1 MVQQSNHDNG
11 NNQMNI
17 DNDTI
22 FQILVDL
29 KSDVSSLNST
39 VEGMQKT
46 VASFSDDLNEVKEK
60 AEEANNRSK
69 ELAHKEQSRISLFL
83 YAWIPLLGIV
93 LAAIIG
99 HIRIM

>member
-22 FQILVDL
+22 FQMLVDL

-39 VEGMQKT
+39 VKGMQKT

-60 AEEANNRSK
+60 ADEANNRSK
-69 ELAHKEQSRISLFL
+69 ELAHNEQSRTNFFL
-83 YAWIPLLGIV
+83 YAWIPILGII
-93 LAAIIG
+93 LAAVIG

>member
-22 FQILVDL
+22 FQMLVDL

-39 VEGMQKT
+39 VKGMQKT

-69 ELAHKEQSRISLFL
+69 ELAHNEQNRTSFFL
-83 YAWIPLLGIV
+83 YAWIPILGII
-93 LAAIIG
+93 LAAVIG

>member
-1 MVQQSNHDNG
+1 MAQQNNHDNG

-22 FQILVDL
+22 FQLLVEL
-29 KSDVSSLNST
+29 KSDVSSLDST
-39 VEGMQKT
+39 VKGMQKT

-69 ELAHKEQSRISLFL
+69 ELAHKEQSRTSFFL

-93 LAAIIG
+93 LAAVIG